1 MKAVFIDSGFPIALI
16 SENDRYH
23 IQALE
28 QNKVMNQ
35 MLKSQQCYFLTTRAV
50 LLEIGARLSKP
61 PYRAAAA
68 QIISAFETSDGVEI
82 IEITSEL
89 FAKGLNLFME
99 RKDKKWSLCDCI
111 SFVVM
116 RERGIQEAL
125 AVDADFEQAGFT
137 ILIK

>member
-61 PYRAAAA
+61 PHRAAAA
-68 QIISAFETSDGVEI
+68 QIISAFETSDRVEI

-99 RKDKKWSLCDCI
+99 RKDKKMEFMRLHFFRCYERAWHSGGI
-111 SFVVM
+111 SC
-116 RERGIQEAL
+116 RY
-125 AVDADFEQAGFT
+125 
-137 ILIK
+137 